1 VEFTLGTRVQCTN
14 LFGRFY
20 MAVIDRVHRG
30 YITPTMLRMAVE
42 HATQMSGNSIKADTV
57 ALKIV

>member
-1 VEFTLGTRVQCTN
+1 
-14 LFGRFY
+14 

-42 HATQMSGNSIKADTV
+42 HATQMSENLLETDTA
-57 ALKIV
+57 ALKII